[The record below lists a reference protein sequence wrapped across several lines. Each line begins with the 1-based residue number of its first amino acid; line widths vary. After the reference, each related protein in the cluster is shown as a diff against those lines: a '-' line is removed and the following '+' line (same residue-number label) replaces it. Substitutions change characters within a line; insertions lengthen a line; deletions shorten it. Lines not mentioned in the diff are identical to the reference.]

1 MLCRIIFVWTVG
13 FRLLTV
19 VTVVGSGIILVRSI
33 VDCGVTKIVLEWTV
47 VDRGF

>member
-1 MLCRIIFVWTVG
+1 MG

-19 VTVVGSGIILVRSI
+19 VTMVGSGIILVRSI
-33 VDCGVTKIVLEWTV
+33 VDCGVIRIILEWTV

>member
-1 MLCRIIFVWTVG
+1 MG

-33 VDCGVTKIVLEWTV
+33 VECGVTKIVLEWTV
-47 VDRGF
+47 VDLGF

>member
-1 MLCRIIFVWTVG
+1 VG
-13 FRLLTV
+13 FRLQSVVTV

-33 VDCGVTKIVLEWTV
+33 VDCGVSRIILEWTV

>member
-1 MLCRIIFVWTVG
+1 MDCGGPWWTVG

-19 VTVVGSGIILVRSI
+19 VTVVGSGIILVRPK
-33 VDCGVTKIVLEWTV
+33 VDSGVIRIILEWTV

>member
-1 MLCRIIFVWTVG
+1 MG

-19 VTVVGSGIILVRSI
+19 VTLVGSGIILVRSI

-47 VDRGF
+47 VDRGGPWVLGC